1 MSANSTSTFTTEHIA
16 KAQGRILDEI
26 NKTPFIPSAER
37 EEGKGPLLTY
47 IQAIYDERMQ
57 TPNERAELSQM
68 QRAARFVS
76 INNGEKT
83 TRDCQEFFCG
93 EIFATEFVAYLIGT
107 RKGTGDLAQMAM
119 SGFLEI
125 DRPDGESSE
134 NRLEVEGRHE
144 KLAYSLQEKLT
155 SPGGLLPPDFEAL
168 LDTLVLEKETRTILS
183 GQLSARDFD
192 SAYPKFFVMGF
203 RMVVNEAIASGMLES
218 AYQLQTTR
226 TYNAEEAARNKF
238 YGKPDAETLFD
249 GTPVPTD
256 EALDTLF
263 DNSFESS
270 DYFLISDDRMTLVEQ
285 HEHIMAHLRATLPHP
300 EAYDESTIET
310 VRKKAGAVLT
320 TFAREKKLLNTGDMM
335 SSQGNQYVLITNS
348 IEAIAKAQ
356 SDEELRTDRHFIN
369 SNHEI
374 RGEYVGMEVIGMPDA
389 TTLKKML
396 KNKRSVDPNDEAH
409 HTLFVPAI
417 RLKNPTVTQQDDDGG
432 FEATLGLGEEIEL
445 VIPIIYPNVFL
456 AKFMSSFKDE
466 TDQNG
471 DQLEA

>member
-1 MSANSTSTFTTEHIA
+1 MSANPASTFTTEHIA
-16 KAQGRILDEI
+16 EAQSRILDEI

-37 EEGKGPLLTY
+37 EGEKGPLLTY
-47 IQAIYDERMQ
+47 IQAIYDSRMQ

-93 EIFATEFVAYLIGT
+93 EIFASEFVSHLIGT

-119 SGFLEI
+119 SGFFEI

-134 NRLEVEGRHE
+134 NHLEVEGRHE

-168 LDTLVLEKETRTILS
+168 LDTLVLEKEARTILN
-183 GQLSARDFD
+183 GQLSSRDFD
-192 SAYPKFFVMGF
+192 NAYPKFFVMGF
-203 RMVVNEAIASGMLES
+203 RMIVNEAIASGMLES
-218 AYQLQTTR
+218 AYQLQTTQVYS
-226 TYNAEEAARNKF
+226 TEEVARNKF
-238 YGKPDAETLFD
+238 YGKPDAETIFD
-249 GTPVPTD
+249 GTPVLTD

-263 DNSFESS
+263 DHTFDSS

-285 HEHIMAHLRATLPHP
+285 HAYIMARLRAVLPHP
-300 EAYDESTIET
+300 DTYDESTVET
-310 VRKKAGAVLT
+310 LQKKAGAVLT
-320 TFAREKKLLNTGDMM
+320 TFAREKKLLNDGDMM
-335 SSQGNQYVLITNS
+335 SSQGNQYVLVTTS
-348 IEAIAKAQ
+348 SEAAAKVQ
-356 SDEELRTDRHFIN
+356 NPEEMRAERHFIN
-369 SNHEI
+369 SNNEI
-374 RGEYVGMEVIGMPDA
+374 RGEYVGMEVIAMPDA
-389 TTLKKML
+389 STLKKVL
-396 KNKRSVDPNDEAH
+396 KNKRSIDPNDEVH

-432 FEATLGLGEEIEL
+432 FEGTLGLGDDVEL
-445 VIPIIYPNVFL
+445 VIPIIYPKVFL
-456 AKFMSSFKDE
+456 AKFMSSLKDE
-466 TDQNG
+466 ADQNG